1 MLFTPSNRTHQVNWK
16 NVDNSTL
23 ASQQR
28 VLPSDGGS
36 IIDQIMAGGVKTLHE
51 KVEEGV
57 DLKSVRKKNGMS
69 ILHVAASSSLESA
82 QAIVEEIINCGY
94 LDVNDVNGVGIRML
108 YYVGMYHGTALRSL

>member
-1 MLFTPSNRTHQVNWK
+1 MNWQK
-16 NVDNSTL
+16 VDSSTL

-28 VLPSDGGS
+28 VLPSDGGK

-51 KVEEGV
+51 KVEEGI

-69 ILHVAASSSLESA
+69 VLHVAASSSLESA

-94 LDVNDVNGVGIRML
+94 VDVNDVNGVGIRML
-108 YYVGMYHGTALRSL
+108 YYAGVYHCAALRSV